1 MPPWQLYNTDTIFVY
16 IDLVNI
22 RTEQIPASSC

>member
-1 MPPWQLYNTDTIFVY
+1 MPPWQLYNADTIFVY

-22 RTEQIPASSC
+22 KAERIPASSC